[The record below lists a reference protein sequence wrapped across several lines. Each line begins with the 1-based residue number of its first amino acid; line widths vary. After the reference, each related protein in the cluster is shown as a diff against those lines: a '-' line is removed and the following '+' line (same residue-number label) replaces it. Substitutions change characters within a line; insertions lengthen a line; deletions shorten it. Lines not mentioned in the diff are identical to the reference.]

1 MYYVGFSESSAVERQ
16 EEHLQEQKYPQPQ
29 HHCSYSVG
37 GIDTGVGGF
46 IGDHRT
52 GTGPAAESID
62 DRITL
67 SVLFRNCHGQRWLRR
82 SGWSAGTDER
92 VGVAWT
98 SDMSRVIKLE
108 LGTNRVEGEWMLIGG
123 SKAKQCA

>member
-1 MYYVGFSESSAVERQ
+1 MCIDVGFSESSAVERQ
-16 EEHLQEQKYPQPQ
+16 QEHLQEQKY

-37 GIDTGVGGF
+37 GVDTGGGGL
-46 IGDHRT
+46 ISDRRT
-52 GTGPAAESID
+52 GTGPTAESID
-62 DRITL
+62 DRIAL
-67 SVLFRNCHGQRWLRR
+67 SVLFQNCHGQRWLCR

-108 LGTNRVEGEWMLIGG
+108 LGTNRVEGEG
-123 SKAKQCA
+123 C